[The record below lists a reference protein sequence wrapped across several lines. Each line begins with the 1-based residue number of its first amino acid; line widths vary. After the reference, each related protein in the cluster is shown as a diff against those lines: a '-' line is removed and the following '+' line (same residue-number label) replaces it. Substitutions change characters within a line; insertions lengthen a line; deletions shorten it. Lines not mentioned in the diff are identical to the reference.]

1 MRVDN
6 FQLFLLNVNIIMNF
20 IYNNDGNK
28 QCRSDK
34 MDTYFSSYI
43 NERKIDDMSLCGMVL
58 TAEGIIAF
66 ADSKATIR
74 HWMGH
79 SIEDKD
85 RKPQKLLY
93 NDDVV
98 IVTTGYNQF
107 IKENG
112 EYENLE
118 KGIQLIL
125 DEYQRTKEVLIR
137 DIHWIYENI
146 FQILKKTLEDDKCSN
161 YLFLVGTRKKESE
174 GYIYTIYRMNFSH
187 EEKNINILKKST
199 NSYFYSFIG
208 DDIYCKIMGDIL
220 YEKSYSIDEL
230 PHKIEE
236 ILQNVIQINEIT
248 RSYNPVGGEIHTYI
262 LK

>member
-1 MRVDN
+1 
-6 FQLFLLNVNIIMNF
+6 
-20 IYNNDGNK
+20 
-28 QCRSDK
+28 
-34 MDTYFSSYI
+34 MDTNFSSYI

-66 ADSKATIR
+66 ADSKATKR

-118 KGIQLIL
+118 N
-125 DEYQRTKEVLIR
+125 IR
-137 DIHWIYENI
+137 
-146 FQILKKTLEDDKCSN
+146 
-161 YLFLVGTRKKESE
+161 R
-174 GYIYTIYRMNFSH
+174 
-187 EEKNINILKKST
+187 
-199 NSYFYSFIG
+199 
-208 DDIYCKIMGDIL
+208 
-220 YEKSYSIDEL
+220 
-230 PHKIEE
+230 
-236 ILQNVIQINEIT
+236 
-248 RSYNPVGGEIHTYI
+248 
-262 LK
+262 